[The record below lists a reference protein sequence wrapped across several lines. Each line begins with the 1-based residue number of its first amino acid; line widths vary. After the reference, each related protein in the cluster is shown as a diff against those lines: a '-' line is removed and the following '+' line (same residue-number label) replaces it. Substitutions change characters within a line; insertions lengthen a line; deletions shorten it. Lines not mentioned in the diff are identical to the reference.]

1 MALQL
6 TAQNGNDG
14 GDLGHRQTG
23 LIEEKHELGQQLCLV
38 GYFSIPGS
46 FPGGSRTEAVKAFT
60 GMNQICCVSA
70 KKAFQAWLVPG
81 PSDTSGLLAT
91 RQDAVRHPSGAS
103 QPSVRVAGACAPCP
117 FQSPETAFKDKPSY

>member
-14 GDLGHRQTG
+14 GDLGQSQTR
-23 LIEEKHELGQQLCLV
+23 LIEEKHELGYQLRLV

-46 FPGGSRTEAVKAFT
+46 FPGEPRREAVKAFT

-70 KKAFQAWLVPG
+70 KKAFQARLVPW

-91 RQDAVRHPSGAS
+91 CQDAIRHPSGVCLR
-103 QPSVRVAGACAPCP
+103 SVRVAGACYACP
-117 FQSPETAFKDKPSY
+117 FQSPETDFKDKPSY